1 MTPSLD
7 EFSDVFV
14 ALADPSRR
22 RILERLAWDGE
33 STATMLA
40 GDLPISRQAIVK
52 HLAVLNR
59 AQLVQVRRSGREARY
74 SLRPGR
80 LAATAEGIEAIASGW
95 DQTLATLKRIAEDT
109 RPPD

>member
-22 RILERLAWDGE
+22 NVLERLARDGE
-33 STATMLA
+33 STATTLA
-40 GDLPISRQAIVK
+40 EDLPISRQAIVK
-52 HLAVLNR
+52 HLAVLDR
-59 AQLVQVRRSGREARY
+59 AQLVQARRLGREARY
-74 SLRPGR
+74 SVRPGR

-95 DQTLATLKRIAEDT
+95 DHTLAALKRIAENT
-109 RPPD
+109 HPPD